1 MQPLSDLHFNT
12 NLPMFSFVLRQPVEK
27 STIEILI
34 ALAFTLLII
43 AVINFINLETAQSS
57 KRAREVGVR
66 KVLGS
71 SRWHLIRYFL
81 VESFVLTFISVL
93 LSLGLSLFTF
103 DYFKEFIPQGVTLN
117 MSSPDLLLFLLLCL
131 ICVPILTGIYPALVL
146 SSYQPAHAIKNLTCH
161 RSRIS
166 QSSLIRKGLS
176 IFQFFFSQILII
188 VTIVVG
194 LQIRYMVGKDLGF
207 TTKSIITFHTPLQES
222 GMKKL
227 VMRNSLAQI
236 EGVEMI
242 SMQSQPPSGADG
254 TNSLL
259 LVFENEKEPLE
270 HWVNVKY
277 GDANYVNL
285 YGIRLIAGG
294 NFVQSDSANG
304 FIVNEAYMHKL
315 GFTNPR
321 DIIGKTANGKQIIG
335 VVKNFNTESL
345 HAIIQPTVIVFDAK
359 KLHSFGLK
367 LALSQD
373 NPEKLTQTL
382 NKIESAWKK
391 IYPNDKFEFS
401 FIENRIRNFYESE
414 ERINKL
420 AGVATCI
427 AILISCLGLLALS
440 SFTALE
446 RTKEIGIRKVMGA
459 SVTSIIILLS
469 SEFLK
474 LVLIA
479 FTLSAPVAFYLSDKW
494 LAKFAFKINMSV
506 WIFLISGIFSVALA
520 FFTISFRTIKTA
532 KTDPVKSLRYE

>member
-1 MQPLSDLHFNT
+1 
-12 NLPMFSFVLRQPVEK
+12 
-27 STIEILI
+27 
-34 ALAFTLLII
+34 
-43 AVINFINLETAQSS
+43 
-57 KRAREVGVR
+57 
-66 KVLGS
+66 
-71 SRWHLIRYFL
+71 
-81 VESFVLTFISVL
+81 
-93 LSLGLSLFTF
+93 
-103 DYFKEFIPQGVTLN
+103 
-117 MSSPDLLLFLLLCL
+117 
-131 ICVPILTGIYPALVL
+131 
-146 SSYQPAHAIKNLTCH
+146 
-161 RSRIS
+161 
-166 QSSLIRKGLS
+166 
-176 IFQFFFSQILII
+176 
-188 VTIVVG
+188 
-194 LQIRYMVGKDLGF
+194 
-207 TTKSIITFHTPLQES
+207 
-222 GMKKL
+222 MKKL

-401 FIENRIRNFYESE
+401 FIDNRIRNFYESE

-427 AILISCLGLLALS
+427 AILISCLGLFALS

-459 SVTSIIILLS
+459 SVSSIVILLS

-479 FTLSAPVAFYLSDKW
+479 FILSAPVAFYLSDKW
-494 LAKFAFKINMSV
+494 LTGFAFKMELSV
-506 WIFLISGIFSVALA
+506 WIFLIAGILSVALA
-520 FFTISFRTIKTA
+520 FVTISFRTIKTA